1 MDSQATNIFRKF
13 GTKKKRDSMPL
24 PTKRII
30 LPKRTE
36 TRETAHTVAKADPG
50 PLLPASTSLDL
61 DRALPPLQDPPS
73 SQPQPQPQPQPPT
86 AEITLSEPWVSS
98 HHHHHHRQAHS
109 TSTRNGTPTPS
120 PWEEAEMNRLKA
132 SHEEQIRDLRMKL
145 GMELEDTRR
154 DMARRT
160 HQLVELT
167 RLHDRDKEAVERVKE
182 LEKEGE
188 KVREELNNL
197 KNNAKQN
204 FQIAEEWKKAH
215 DDLTGEK
222 ERLAEELKER
232 RVQLESS
239 EKQVAKLEG
248 ERGKL
253 TRLLQDAEVD
263 FQRMVEEREVK
274 FAKEREAHR
283 SETDSQLRTLLDKM
297 EDGKRR
303 LKAEYE
309 VEKSAMTQQVHG
321 LKAEQKHQARRY
333 EEQIQRLKDES
344 TVRLQELRHRYQ
356 IELESQAAK
365 YKTEIGHRME
375 ESDAKMAAYMMDRDE
390 QAAREREQYER
401 QIADLKQVLMER
413 PGEFDLRLVSDRS
426 LKEEYRALKRS
437 VDTITFNLG
446 PITIDRNIDEASFLE
461 REGKGQERLFVKA
474 LIWAMILDGFF
485 SAPYGFGALGP
496 GGNGGPLFELYRSW
510 KGIVEGDGSKDENG
524 PLGQN
529 EFGPLYRDRYANSWR
544 SATFQSILYAAAA
557 KDADGNSLATGVS
570 KTVQVNRQRVQDNML
585 AMLMSVCR
593 GDVSKEIQEEL
604 TVAVGR
610 ASELAIV
617 FGAHRAN
624 VCFSTP
630 NRGDAVELG
639 REFVDCQDSDGS
651 KGVTV
656 TVELPVLPALF
667 IIGDG
672 KNDLTSVLCVEQGEV
687 LPVAGS

>member
-1 MDSQATNIFRKF
+1 
-13 GTKKKRDSMPL
+13 
-24 PTKRII
+24 
-30 LPKRTE
+30 
-36 TRETAHTVAKADPG
+36 
-50 PLLPASTSLDL
+50 
-61 DRALPPLQDPPS
+61 
-73 SQPQPQPQPQPPT
+73 
-86 AEITLSEPWVSS
+86 
-98 HHHHHHRQAHS
+98 
-109 TSTRNGTPTPS
+109 
-120 PWEEAEMNRLKA
+120 MNRLKA
-132 SHEEQIRDLRMKL
+132 SHEEQIRDLKVKL

-215 DDLTGEK
+215 DDLTREK
-222 ERLAEELKER
+222 ERLAEELKEGR
-232 RVQLESS
+232 GQLESS

-274 FAKEREAHR
+274 FAKEKEVHR

-344 TVRLQELRHRYQ
+344 TVRLQELRHHYQ

-365 YKTEIGHRME
+365 YKTEISHRME

-413 PGEFDLRLVSDRS
+413 PGDFDLRLVSDRS

-446 PITIDRNIDEASFLE
+446 PMTIDRNIDAASFLE

-496 GGNGGPLFELYRSW
+496 GANGGPLFELYRSW

-585 AMLMSVCR
+585 AMLKSVCR

-639 REFVDCQDSDGS
+639 REFVDCQDNDGS

>member
-61 DRALPPLQDPPS
+61 DRALPPLHDPPS
-73 SQPQPQPQPQPPT
+73 SQPQPQPQPPT
-86 AEITLSEPWVSS
+86 AEITLSEPWVSA
-98 HHHHHHRQAHS
+98 HHHHHHRRAHS

-132 SHEEQIRDLRMKL
+132 SHEEQIRDLKVKL

-215 DDLTGEK
+215 DDLTREK
-222 ERLAEELKER
+222 ERLAEELKEGR
-232 RVQLESS
+232 GQLESS

-274 FAKEREAHR
+274 FAKEKEVHR

-344 TVRLQELRHRYQ
+344 TVRLQELRHHYQ

-365 YKTEIGHRME
+365 YKTEISHRME

-413 PGEFDLRLVSDRS
+413 PGDFDLRLVSDRS

-446 PITIDRNIDEASFLE
+446 PMTIDRNIDAASFLE

-496 GGNGGPLFELYRSW
+496 GANGGPLFELYRSW

-585 AMLMSVCR
+585 AMLKSVCR

-639 REFVDCQDSDGS
+639 REFVDCQDNDGS

>member
-1 MDSQATNIFRKF
+1 MDSQGTNIFRKF

-36 TRETAHTVAKADPG
+36 TRETAHTVAQADAGSP
-50 PLLPASTSLDL
+50 LPASTSLDL
-61 DRALPPLQDPPS
+61 DRAIPPLHDPPS
-73 SQPQPQPQPQPPT
+73 SQSQPQPQPPT
-86 AEITLSEPWVSS
+86 AELTLSEPWVSS
-98 HHHHHHRQAHS
+98 HHHHHHRRAHS

-132 SHEEQIRDLRMKL
+132 SHEEQIRDLKMKL

-188 KVREELNNL
+188 KVREELNIL

-215 DDLTGEK
+215 DDLTREK
-222 ERLAEELKER
+222 ERLAEELKEGR
-232 RVQLESS
+232 GQLESS

-263 FQRMVEEREVK
+263 FQRMVEEGEVK
-274 FAKEREAHR
+274 FAKEREVHR
-283 SETDSQLRTLLDKM
+283 SETDSQLRTLLEKM

-309 VEKSAMTQQVHG
+309 VEKSAMTQQMQG

-344 TVRLQELRHRYQ
+344 TVRLQELRRHYQ

-365 YKTEIGHRME
+365 YKTEISHRME

-413 PGEFDLRLVSDRS
+413 PGDFDLRLVSDRS

-446 PITIDRNIDEASFLE
+446 PMTIDRNIDAASFLE

-510 KGIVEGDGSKDENG
+510 KEIVEGDGSKDENG

-544 SATFQSILYAAAA
+544 STTFQSILYAAAA

-585 AMLMSVCR
+585 AMLKSVCR

-639 REFVDCQDSDGS
+639 REFIDCQDSDGS

-687 LPVAGS
+687 LPVAGSC

>member
-30 LPKRTE
+30 PPKRTE

-61 DRALPPLQDPPS
+61 DRALPPLHDPPS
-73 SQPQPQPQPQPPT
+73 SQPQPQPQPPT
-86 AEITLSEPWVSS
+86 TEITLSEPWISS
-98 HHHHHHRQAHS
+98 HHHHRRAHS

-132 SHEEQIRDLRMKL
+132 SHEEQIRDLKMKL

-215 DDLTGEK
+215 DDLTREK
-222 ERLAEELKER
+222 ERLEEELNEGR
-232 RVQLESS
+232 GQLESS

-263 FQRMVEEREVK
+263 FQRTVEEREVK
-274 FAKEREAHR
+274 FAKEREVHR

-309 VEKSAMTQQVHG
+309 VEKSVMTQQVHG

-333 EEQIQRLKDES
+333 EEQIQRLEDES
-344 TVRLQELRHRYQ
+344 TVRLQELRHHYQ

-365 YKTEIGHRME
+365 YKTEISHRME

-413 PGEFDLRLVSDRS
+413 PGDFDLRLVSDRS

-446 PITIDRNIDEASFLE
+446 PMTIDRNIDAVSFLE

-496 GGNGGPLFELYRSW
+496 GGNGGPLFELYRRW

-570 KTVQVNRQRVQDNML
+570 RTVQVNRQRVQDNML
-585 AMLMSVCR
+585 AMLKSVCR

>member
-1 MDSQATNIFRKF
+1 
-13 GTKKKRDSMPL
+13 
-24 PTKRII
+24 
-30 LPKRTE
+30 
-36 TRETAHTVAKADPG
+36 
-50 PLLPASTSLDL
+50 
-61 DRALPPLQDPPS
+61 
-73 SQPQPQPQPQPPT
+73 
-86 AEITLSEPWVSS
+86 
-98 HHHHHHRQAHS
+98 
-109 TSTRNGTPTPS
+109 
-120 PWEEAEMNRLKA
+120 MNRLKA
-132 SHEEQIRDLRMKL
+132 SHEEQIRDLKMKL

-215 DDLTGEK
+215 DDLTREK
-222 ERLAEELKER
+222 ERLEEELKEGR
-232 RVQLESS
+232 GQLESS

-263 FQRMVEEREVK
+263 FQRTVEEREVK
-274 FAKEREAHR
+274 FAKEREVHR

-309 VEKSAMTQQVHG
+309 AEKSVMTQQVHG

-333 EEQIQRLKDES
+333 EEQIQRLEDES
-344 TVRLQELRHRYQ
+344 TVRLQELRHHYQ

-365 YKTEIGHRME
+365 YKTEISHRME
-375 ESDAKMAAYMMDRDE
+375 ESDAKMAAYMVDRDE

-413 PGEFDLRLVSDRS
+413 PGDFDLRLVSDRS

-446 PITIDRNIDEASFLE
+446 PMTIDRNIDAVSFLE

-496 GGNGGPLFELYRSW
+496 GGNGVPLFELYRRW

-570 KTVQVNRQRVQDNML
+570 RTVQVNRQRVQDNML
-585 AMLMSVCR
+585 AMLKSVCR

>member
-61 DRALPPLQDPPS
+61 DRALPPLHDPPS
-73 SQPQPQPQPQPPT
+73 SQPQPQPQPPT

-98 HHHHHHRQAHS
+98 HHHHHRRAHS

-132 SHEEQIRDLRMKL
+132 SHEEQIRDLKMKL

-215 DDLTGEK
+215 DDLTREK
-222 ERLAEELKER
+222 ERLAEELKEGR
-232 RVQLESS
+232 GQLESS

-274 FAKEREAHR
+274 FAKEREVHR

-344 TVRLQELRHRYQ
+344 TMRLQELRHHYQ

-365 YKTEIGHRME
+365 YKTEISHRIE
-375 ESDAKMAAYMMDRDE
+375 ESDAKMAVYMMNRDE

-413 PGEFDLRLVSDRS
+413 PGDFDLRLVSDRS

-446 PITIDRNIDEASFLE
+446 PMTIDRSIDAASFLE

-485 SAPYGFGALGP
+485 SVPYGFGALGP

-585 AMLMSVCR
+585 AMLKSVCC

-630 NRGDAVELG
+630 KRGDAVELG